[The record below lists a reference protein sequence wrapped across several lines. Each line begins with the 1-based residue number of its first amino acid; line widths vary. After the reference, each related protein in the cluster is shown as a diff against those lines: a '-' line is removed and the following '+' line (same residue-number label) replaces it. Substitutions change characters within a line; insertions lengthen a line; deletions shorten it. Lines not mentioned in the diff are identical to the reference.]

1 MKIRF
6 SGLSKIINLNKGNPY
21 FVCIENHHLYTRLI
35 CSLLSESDEE
45 APEPYTLWSDSDEKL
60 KPKNNFLWVT
70 DPFHLPY
77 ENKLLMGEALN
88 RIANNFIENCE
99 MQEEFED
106 LTRQLYKLFSLE
118 IYQYRGNYAISPDI
132 DIHKILKLMSFSP
145 DFSGNNNF
153 IEELINFIHIAR
165 DVSLTK
171 PIIFVGICSF
181 LTDKE
186 VKLLLEEIKKS
197 NLSVLFFE
205 NRMHFDTLYEEEH
218 ILLDLDFLES

>member
-6 SGLSKIINLNKGNPY
+6 NGLSKIINLNKGNPY

-35 CSLLSESDEE
+35 CSLLSESGEE

-60 KPKNNFLWVT
+60 KPKNHFLWVT
-70 DPFHLPY
+70 DPLHLPY

-145 DFSGNNNF
+145 DFSGSNNF

-165 DVSLTK
+165 DGSLTK

-186 VKLLLEEIKKS
+186 LKLLLEEIKKS

-205 NRMHFDTLYEEEH
+205 NRMHFDTLYKEEH

>member
-35 CSLLSESDEE
+35 CSLLSESGEE

-181 LTDKE
+181 
-186 VKLLLEEIKKS
+186 
-197 NLSVLFFE
+197 
-205 NRMHFDTLYEEEH
+205 
-218 ILLDLDFLES
+218 